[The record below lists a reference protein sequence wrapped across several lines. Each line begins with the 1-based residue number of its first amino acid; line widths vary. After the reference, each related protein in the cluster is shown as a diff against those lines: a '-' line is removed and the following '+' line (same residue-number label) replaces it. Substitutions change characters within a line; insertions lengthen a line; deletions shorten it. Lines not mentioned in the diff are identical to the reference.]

1 MVWYTPRPPFDSPL
15 FAAGIFSVK
24 QAVWFK
30 YVSVKKKSLVCVE
43 AKVCFLH
50 VRLSWSVL
58 RVIGVFKLRPI
69 WASYF
74 KDLTR
79 WIVAVLVIVPVTS
92 CYFQHPDV
100 TFCVSFTCVIR
111 TWSLDLR
118 QNFVW
123 NVTKFGMKS
132 QSKQKLEPS
141 VKPRDLVFGMRV
153 FEVVS
158 DALSSSTCHHPL
170 YEPSS
175 TYWTPMSTTQTCST
189 PLWSV
194 TVCPSSIVNL
204 IETGFMYL
212 L

>member
-1 MVWYTPRPPFDSPL
+1 M
-15 FAAGIFSVK
+15 GIIFQRLNSVNRC
-24 QAVWFK
+24 
-30 YVSVKKKSLVCVE
+30 S
-43 AKVCFLH
+43 
-50 VRLSWSVL
+50 
-58 RVIGVFKLRPI
+58 
-69 WASYF
+69 
-74 KDLTR
+74 TR
-79 WIVAVLVIVPVTS
+79 NRS
-92 CYFQHPDV
+92 CYFLLLPASRCYI
-100 TFCVSFTCVIR
+100 TFFFPCVIR